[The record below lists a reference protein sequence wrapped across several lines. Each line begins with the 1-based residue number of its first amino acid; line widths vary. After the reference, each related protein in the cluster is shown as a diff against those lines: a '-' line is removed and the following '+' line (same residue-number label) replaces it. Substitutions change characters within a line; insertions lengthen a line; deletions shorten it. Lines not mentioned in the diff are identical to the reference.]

1 MKKNR
6 APKTSKTEEKVPK
19 AAKPAR
25 AKKPKACQQR
35 GCKKPGT
42 SFGYCRLHYLTHW
55 KGIKQDERQRAE
67 RRLNAYVDRLAKRY
81 PDEYLEKIKEGIE
94 NEDAFK
100 KTMEQLE
107 LDKEHDQG
115 NETERE
121 FLEKLIRNIKH
132 ED

>member
-6 APKTSKTEEKVPK
+6 APKTSKTQDK
-19 AAKPAR
+19 AAKAKPAR

-121 FLEKLIRNIKH
+121 FLEKLIRNIKD
-132 ED
+132 E

>member
-6 APKTSKTEEKVPK
+6 APKTTKVAETAVEPK
-19 AAKPAR
+19 PKK
-25 AKKPKACQQR
+25 AKKPKKCSTR
-35 GCKKPGT
+35 GCKNPGV
-42 SFGYCRLHYLTHW
+42 SNGLCRLHYLLGY
-55 KGIKQDERQRAE
+55 KDRKADEKSRAE

-100 KTMEQLE
+100 KTIEQLE
-107 LDKEHDQG
+107 LDKDHDEHP
-115 NETERE
+115 ETERE
-121 FLEKLIRNIKH
+121 YLEKLVRGVKP